1 MNEGRLFTFP
11 SLGISWP
18 IALVLEKPFQPRLLT
33 FSHADLISRI
43 KERDFYFG
51 LIEKNGSKLLV

>member
-18 IALVLEKPFQPRLLT
+18 IALVLIWEILEKPFQPRLLI

-43 KERDFYFG
+43 KERDFYF
-51 LIEKNGSKLLV
+51 